1 LGHAAVARLDD
12 PIADAAKAM
21 RDHRVGC
28 LVVVDEDEVCGVI
41 TERDIVVGC
50 VVEGHASWECQVF
63 RHMTV
68 QSMTVHSDMAL
79 RDAATILMIR
89 TGISQLPVRDGDR
102 IVGLV
107 SSTEIMSEVKLRVK
121 EPWL

>member
-1 LGHAAVARLDD
+1 
-12 PIADAAKAM
+12 
-21 RDHRVGC
+21 
-28 LVVVDEDEVCGVI
+28 
-41 TERDIVVGC
+41 
-50 VVEGHASWECQVF
+50 
-63 RHMTV
+63 
-68 QSMTVHSDMAL
+68 
-79 RDAATILMIR
+79 MIR